1 MRIFSYTLV
10 GLALML
16 TPMNASA
23 DEPTPEPADAA
34 VPAAADNPLLQPW
47 SGPYDGLPPFGKVE
61 VEHFA
66 PALEA
71 AMAEL
76 LAEVDAIATQK
87 PKPTF
92 ENTIAAL
99 EDAGRTYNRVETV
112 YSVYRGS
119 MSTPPLREVELAM
132 APKIAA
138 IGDEI
143 TQNEDLFARI
153 EAVYTSKKFAKLN
166 PEQQRLTWRLYT
178 DFVRQGA
185 KLDAEKKERLAAIN
199 QDLAVLFAEF
209 RQNLL
214 ADEETWIV
222 LESEEDL
229 AGLPDSLV
237 AAAAAAAEERDLEG
251 KWVVLNT
258 RSSCAPFLTYSS
270 RRDLREKV
278 WRAFVDRGDNG
289 DDTDNN
295 ALIGTILALRA
306 ERAKLLGYETHA
318 HWRLEDSMA
327 GTPEAT
333 MALMKAVWKPAV
345 ARVREEVADQQAL
358 ADAEAAEAAA
368 ESEAAAEGEAAP
380 EEAAEEVAAAD
391 VGITI
396 EPWDYRYYQEKVR
409 KDRYD
414 VDQDAIKPYMQ
425 LEKLRESMFWVAGE
439 LYGLRFEQISD
450 VPVTHP
456 DVRVWSVTDA
466 DGGLVGLWYFD
477 PYARPGKRSGAWMNA
492 YRQQERFRGEVV
504 PIVSNNSNFVKGAP
518 GKPVT
523 ISWDDAETLFH
534 EFGHALHGL
543 LSDVTYPSL
552 SGTSVARDYVE
563 FPSQINE
570 RWLLTPEVLTRFAL
584 HAETGEPIPDELVA
598 KIREASTFNQ
608 GFETV
613 EYLASAL
620 VDMKV
625 HLAGD
630 TPIDPD
636 TFERETLVEIGMPKE
651 IVMRHRMPQFA
662 HLFSS
667 ASYSAA

>member
-1 MRIFSYTLV
+1 
-10 GLALML
+10 ML

-23 DEPTPEPADAA
+23 DEPTSEAADAA
-34 VPAAADNPLLQPW
+34 VPVAADNPLLQPW
-47 SGPYDGLPPFGKVE
+47 TGPYGGLPPFGNVE

-99 EDAGRTYNRVETV
+99 EDAGRTYSRVDTV

-119 MSTPPLREVELAM
+119 MSTPPLREVELEM
-132 APKIAA
+132 APKMAA
-138 IGDEI
+138 IGDKI
-143 TQNEDLFARI
+143 TQNEALFARI
-153 EAVYTSKKFAKLN
+153 EAVYTSKKFAKLT

-199 QDLAVLFAEF
+199 QELAVLFAEF

-237 AAAAAAAEERDLEG
+237 AAAAAAAEERDLAG

-295 ALIGTILALRA
+295 AIIGTILALRA

-345 ARVREEVADQQAL
+345 ARVAEEVADQQAL

-368 ESEAAAEGEAAP
+368 ESEAAAEGEAVP

-439 LYGLRFEQISD
+439 LYGLRFEQIED
-450 VPVTHP
+450 IPVTHP

-466 DGGLVGLWYFD
+466 DGKLVGLWYFD

-518 GKPVT
+518 GEPVT

-584 HAETGEPIPDELVA
+584 HAETGEPIPDELVV